1 MAHGYVRGCNFVGEG
16 TSSDKSGV
24 DVRRLLHFPERPTGL
39 SVAVL
44 EGDRRSSSF
53 PIRASM
59 AEAADVLKRSPPM
72 TPNQNVL
79 ALSIRD
85 VTKATSMGRTSI
97 YRLIGQ
103 RKLIARKVGGRTL
116 ILRSDLDAFL
126 GGLPE
131 VGSRAS
137 AN

>member
-1 MAHGYVRGCNFVGEG
+1 MSANE
-16 TSSDKSGV
+16 
-24 DVRRLLHFPERPTGL
+24 
-39 SVAVL
+39 
-44 EGDRRSSSF
+44 
-53 PIRASM
+53 
-59 AEAADVLKRSPPM
+59 
-72 TPNQNVL
+72 NVL

-97 YRLIGQ
+97 YKLIGQ